1 MVIPLFEGETT
12 MKSLRTK
19 RSQSKKT
26 TRTLPYRAAKKPR
39 KARSTTTRQPK
50 KAAGAPTTDEPK
62 PGLQYLVDLMS
73 LDEAKALVE
82 ALESQHRG
90 EVFAKERSRHAEFDA
105 AAKVVFDP
113 ERGLPEILS
122 YALAGAWAGPKNMYE
137 GGYYQLSRELE
148 MAIDAQDRI
157 APVEWQEKPLQN
169 VACVLRGIQHRMN
182 AICSFGQLVAE
193 KSS

>member
-1 MVIPLFEGETT
+1 
-12 MKSLRTK
+12 MKSIATK
-19 RSQSKKT
+19 TIKRKNPTK
-26 TRTLPYRAAKKPR
+26 TLPYRAAKKPR
-39 KARSTTTRQPK
+39 KRIVTTDAQAK
-50 KAAGAPTTDEPK
+50 KPADEPK
-62 PGLQYLVDLMS
+62 PGLQYLADLMK

-82 ALESQHRG
+82 ALESQHRD
-90 EVFAKERSRHAEFDA
+90 EVFAKERTRHAEFQTA
-105 AAKVVFDP
+105 SKVVFDP

-122 YALAGAWAGPKNMYE
+122 YALAGGWAGPKNMYE
-137 GGYYQLSRELE
+137 GAHYQLSRELE
-148 MAIDAQDRI
+148 VAIDALDRI